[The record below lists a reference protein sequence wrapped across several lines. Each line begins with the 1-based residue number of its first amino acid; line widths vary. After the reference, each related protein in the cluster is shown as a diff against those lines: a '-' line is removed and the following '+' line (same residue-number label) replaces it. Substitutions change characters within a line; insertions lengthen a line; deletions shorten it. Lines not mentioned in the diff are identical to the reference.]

1 MSQSIDNVINY
12 QPTYFKAYAQLD
24 AEAKKI
30 EPLRCFTSAYS
41 LEERLYRPNH
51 SPEQNLFLVG
61 TAGNIVGYVDVTLEL
76 NIERAILNCFVHPDH
91 RRKGLATKLLSYA
104 TDRAK
109 QLGAKAVHVNISK
122 ENADAKIVL
131 AKLGFEFVRR
141 FLQLRLDMVRVLPQ
155 DTHQAVP
162 QYRNIQR
169 GDEYELAQIQNRSFA
184 GSWGY
189 NPNTVEEL
197 VYELNLS
204 SCSTEDIKLA
214 YEGDKVIGYCWTRTI
229 CEIGRNERIGQIFM
243 LGVDPAYRGK
253 GIGKGVLFT
262 GLSYLKSKGRR
273 VTELT
278 VDSENK
284 IACNLY
290 KSAGFEFHNSNLWY
304 EKKIV

>member
-12 QPTYFKAYAQLD
+12 QPTYFKAYAQLN
-24 AEAKKI
+24 AEAEKI
-30 EPLRCFTSAYS
+30 DPLRCFTTAHS

-51 SPEQNLFLVG
+51 SPEQNLFLVE
-61 TAGNIVGYVDVTLEL
+61 TAGNIVGYVDITLEL

-91 RRKGLATKLLSYA
+91 RRKGLATKLLGYA
-104 TDRAK
+104 TDRTK
-109 QLGAKAVHVNISK
+109 QLRAKVVHVNISE
-122 ENADAKIVL
+122 ENAAAKIVL

-204 SCSTEDIKLA
+204 SCSTEEIKLA
-214 YEGDKVIGYCWTRTI
+214 YEGDKAIGYCWTRTI
-229 CEIGRNERIGQIFM
+229 CEIGKNERIGQIFM
-243 LGVDPAYRGK
+243 LGVDQAYRGK
-253 GIGKGVLFT
+253 GIGKGVLFA

-284 IACNLY
+284 IACSLY
-290 KSAGFEFHNSNLWY
+290 RSVGFEFHNSNLWY
-304 EKKIV
+304 EKKII

>member
-24 AEAKKI
+24 AEAEKI
-30 EPLRCFTSAYS
+30 EPLRCFTSAHS

-61 TAGNIVGYVDVTLEL
+61 TAGNITGYIDVTLEL

-91 RRKGLATKLLSYA
+91 RRKGLATKLLGYA

-109 QLGAKAVHVNISK
+109 QLGARVVHVNISEK
-122 ENADAKIVL
+122 NADAKIVL

-162 QYRNIQR
+162 QYRHIQR

-197 VYELNLS
+197 VYELNS
-204 SCSTEDIKLA
+204 SNCSTEEIKLA
-214 YEGDKVIGYCWTRTI
+214 CEGDKAIGYCWTRTI
-229 CEIGRNERIGQIFM
+229 SEIGRNERIGQIFM

-253 GIGKGVLFT
+253 GIGKGVLFN
-262 GLSYLKSKGRR
+262 GLSYLKSKGRQ

-290 KSAGFEFHNSNLWY
+290 RSVGFEFHNSNMWY
-304 EKKIV
+304 EKKII